1 MLRPLLIWLPL
12 LAALYWGP
20 VTRLLAVGVLLLAGT
35 VSYVIMRARY
45 QERVSRQSEVDR
57 LATDVFEQL
66 ESGRK
71 PRYILFLRPFSADP
85 VVRKKLMRPG
95 WRLRNIFDVFDDP
108 DVSLNEVIY
117 KSVGKIRPDISL
129 IALRGHR
136 ESGMGENHSPME
148 EWQDF
153 VLRAA
158 EGASLDL
165 VLLGAGDGLMIELE
179 QLGRKKLFQKTVFIM
194 PPISSNPVAYL
205 VRNRGIVDE
214 EASDLHRT
222 LRELGLNVP
231 LPTADGQ
238 VIYFGR
244 NTSPKCAE
252 WTWDGRALARMV
264 GSALHESAGAIP

>member
-1 MLRPLLIWLPL
+1 MPGVISHRRWLMLRPLLIWLPL

-117 KSVGKIRPDISL
+117 KAVGKIRPDISRNIKRRPL
-129 IALRGHR
+129 LR
-136 ESGMGENHSPME
+136 
-148 EWQDF
+148 
-153 VLRAA
+153 
-158 EGASLDL
+158 
-165 VLLGAGDGLMIELE
+165 
-179 QLGRKKLFQKTVFIM
+179 
-194 PPISSNPVAYL
+194 
-205 VRNRGIVDE
+205 
-214 EASDLHRT
+214 
-222 LRELGLNVP
+222 
-231 LPTADGQ
+231 
-238 VIYFGR
+238 
-244 NTSPKCAE
+244 
-252 WTWDGRALARMV
+252 
-264 GSALHESAGAIP
+264 